1 MQIECCGQFCLLPR
15 DKLVYSFPIL
25 VVIKAT
31 LICNFHYTFGILCQ
45 LSNNIKFVA
54 KYYNSITK
62 PLYHIC
68 TYLYNYSGPCTP
80 KPLTSKVYFLII
92 LLFKARRKRKMKL
105 NLMLILKL
113 KNAAKLKKFWTQFF
127 HQENG
132 KKMVNFGGKVFLLLL
147 PHVWM
152 LSIYRYLF

>member
-1 MQIECCGQFCLLPR
+1 M
-15 DKLVYSFPIL
+15 YSE
-25 VVIKAT
+25 T
-31 LICNFHYTFGILCQ
+31 
-45 LSNNIKFVA
+45 
-54 KYYNSITK
+54 
-62 PLYHIC
+62 
-68 TYLYNYSGPCTP
+68 TP
-80 KPLTSKVYFLII
+80 VCIYFLNIS
-92 LLFKARRKRKMKL
+92 LFKARRKRKMKL